1 MQDCGGRRI
10 KVDPTVERE
19 RKSRSS
25 DNNSW
30 FSDKRPERRD
40 DSGCARLAGW
50 ICAATVANWDVV
62 FIAVVVAVEAAKA
75 AAIAVRPVSV
85 RV

>member
-10 KVDPTVERE
+10 KVDPTIERE

-40 DSGCARLAGW
+40 DLGYARR
-50 ICAATVANWDVV
+50 AAEDLNCS
-62 FIAVVVAVEAAKA
+62 
-75 AAIAVRPVSV
+75 RC
-85 RV
+85 